1 MATDQ
6 PTVRRRRDP
15 ERRIEE
21 ITVATER
28 VIAARG
34 IEGLTHRAVAE
45 EAGVPLGATTYH
57 FATKDDLIAAALQRA
72 VDRFAGYLDDW
83 VARRPALSPEQCAV
97 LLADAVLPGVGPQR
111 DQQVMEFELYLAAL
125 RRPALRPIA
134 DQYTQLSRRALSHYT
149 DPDTAAAAAA
159 ALNGI
164 SLRALANSTPPA
176 RTEAETILRRI
187 LTPNPA
193 LPTPAGSP
201 GDNAEEPPAT
211 GAAGHD
217 A

>member
-1 MATDQ
+1 MAADQ
-6 PTVRRRRDP
+6 PPARRRRDP

-21 ITVATER
+21 ITAATER

-34 IEGLTHRAVAE
+34 IEGLTHRAVAA

-57 FATKDDLIAAALQRA
+57 FATKDDLIAAALQRS
-72 VDRFAGYLDDW
+72 VDRFAAYLDDW
-83 VARRPALSPEQCAV
+83 VARRPALTPDQCAV
-97 LLADAVLPGVGPQR
+97 LLTDAILPGTGAQR

-134 DQYTQLSRRALSHYT
+134 DQHTQLSLRALSHYT

-164 SLRALANSTPPA
+164 SLHALANSTPPT
-176 RTEAETILRRI
+176 RTEVEAILRRI

-193 LPTPAGSP
+193 LPAPARSP
-201 GDNAEEPPAT
+201 DEHNS
-211 GAAGHD
+211 
-217 A
+217 